1 MVEKTLKN
9 VRKAFLDYFS
19 SKEHQI
25 VESSNLVP
33 SNDPTLMFTNSGMV
47 QFKNVFTGLEK
58 RPYKRAVTSQKCVR
72 AGGKHN
78 DLENVGYTPRHHTF
92 FEMLGNFSFGDYF
105 KDVAIELAWDLITN
119 EFQISKDRLS
129 VSVYA
134 EDKEAFDL
142 WKKIAGL
149 PENRIYKIATNDNFW
164 SMGEFGPCG
173 PCSEIFYD
181 HGEHL
186 KGGPPGSKDQD
197 GDRFIEI
204 WNLVFMQ
211 FEQISKEKR
220 VNLPKPSVDTGMG
233 LERISA
239 LLQGTHDN
247 YETDHFKTLIEA
259 SSNLTRTKAT
269 KENIASHRVIADHL
283 RAGSFLIAEG
293 VLPSNE
299 GRGYVLRRIM
309 RRGMRH
315 SHALGSKES
324 IFYKMVPTLIKE
336 MSDSYPELK
345 RAEPLITETLK
356 TEEEKFSSLLNRG
369 IEILNENLNKV
380 KNNSFP
386 GEVAFKLYDT
396 YGFPLDLTADILK
409 NKNIKID
416 NVGFDREMEKSKKLA
431 RANWKGSGDK
441 SLEEKWFKVREQLIP
456 TEFLGYEFDKLEG
469 IVLKISKGKDFV
481 KEAKAGDKI
490 EVVTNQTPFYAESG
504 GQIGDKGI
512 IYSNDCKITIED
524 TQKKMGDL
532 HVHYG
537 KIEKGT
543 LKVNQNVNLEIDV
556 LRRNNARAYH
566 SATHLLH
573 EALRR
578 TLGKH
583 VAQKGSSVSPEKLR
597 FDFSHNKPIEKKEIE
612 KIEKYVN
619 DMVNTTADVKTRI
632 MTPKEAVEKGALAM
646 FGEKY
651 GDEVRVLSMGKE
663 NDGYFSTELCG
674 GTHVKNTK
682 DIGKFKIIDQS
693 SIAAGIR
700 RIEALRDKQL
710 EAYEKLQEDKKSKQD
725 DEISG
730 QIYSLKF
737 QIKKYKIDPVINKDL
752 TSVENLKNLKT
763 QLDKIKVESI
773 LKDKTKNII
782 KDQTVLGADP
792 KKNYTFRFQLLHDF
806 PTKELRNVVDQ
817 GKKEI
822 KHGLI
827 VVLCSYEG
835 KAGVAVGVT
844 EKLTNRIDSIQIV
857 KEISKILGGK
867 GGGGR
872 KDFAQA
878 GGQNLEELK
887 NVHDF
892 LQKKMK
898 TM

>member
-1 MVEKTLKN
+1 MAKTTLKN
-9 VRKAFLDYFS
+9 VRRLFLDYFS
-19 SKEHQI
+19 KKGHEI
-25 VESSNLVP
+25 IDSSNLVP

-58 RPYKRAVTSQKCVR
+58 REYKRAVTSQKCVR

-105 KDVAIELAWDLITN
+105 KDVAIELAWNLITK
-119 EFQISKDRLS
+119 EFKIKKDKLC

-134 EDKEAFDL
+134 EDDDAFNL

-149 PENRIYKIATNDNFW
+149 SENKIYRIPTNDNFW
-164 SMGEFGPCG
+164 SMGDLGPCG

-186 KGGPPGSKDQD
+186 SGGPPGSKNQD

-220 VNLPKPSVDTGMG
+220 INLPKPSVDTGMG

-247 YETDHFKTLIEA
+247 YEIDHFKTLIEA
-259 SSNLTRTKAT
+259 SSNFTKT
-269 KENIASHRVIADHL
+269 KVTEKNIASHRVIADHL
-283 RAGSFLIAEG
+283 RASSFLIAEG

-315 SHALGSKES
+315 SHTLGSKEP

-345 RAEPLITETLK
+345 RGEPLIIETLK

-409 NKNIKID
+409 NKNIKVD
-416 NVGFDREMEKSKKLA
+416 NAAFDREMEKSKKLA
-431 RANWKGSGDK
+431 RANWKGSGDI
-441 SLEEKWFKVREQLIP
+441 SLEEKWFKVRDKLNP

-469 IVLKISKGKDFV
+469 VVLKISKGKNFV
-481 KEAKAGDKI
+481 DEAKAGDNVEI
-490 EVVTNQTPFYAESG
+490 VTNQTPFYAESG
-504 GQIGDKGI
+504 GQVGDKGI
-512 IYSNDCKITIED
+512 IYSNDCKVTVED
-524 TQKKMGDL
+524 TQKKIGDL

-537 KIEKGT
+537 KIDKGS
-543 LKVNQNVNLEIDV
+543 LKVNQSVNLEIDV
-556 LRRNNARAYH
+556 NRRNNARAYH

-583 VAQKGSSVSPEKLR
+583 VTQKGSSVSPEKLR
-597 FDFSHNKPIEKKEIE
+597 FDFSHSKPIEKKEIE

-619 DMVNTTADVKTRI
+619 DMVNTAADVKTRI

-663 NDGYFSTELCG
+663 NGGYFSTELCG
-674 GTHVKNTK
+674 GTHVRNTK

-693 SIAAGIR
+693 SIAAGVR
-700 RIEALRDKQL
+700 RVEALRDKQL
-710 EAYEKLQEDKKSKQD
+710 ENYEN
-725 DEISG
+725 
-730 QIYSLKF
+730 SLKKD
-737 QIKKYKIDPVINKDL
+737 QSIKEKD
-752 TSVENLKNLKT
+752 
-763 QLDKIKVESI
+763 
-773 LKDKTKNII
+773 LKDKINLIKDELAKYKVKPDYSNDLELSENIKNLNKQLEKIKIQNII
-782 KDQTVLGADP
+782 KDKSKNVIKDKQIGSFILRHQVL
-792 KKNYTFRFQLLHDF
+792 TDF
-806 PTKELRNVVDQ
+806 PPKELRQIIDLSKN
-817 GKKEI
+817 EI
-822 KHGLI
+822 KNGI
-827 VVLCSYEG
+827 VVGFATFEG
-835 KAGVAVGVT
+835 KVGVAVGVT
-844 EKLTNRIDSIQIV
+844 NELTNKYDAVALVKIV
-857 KEISKILGGK
+857 SEVIEGK

-878 GGQNLEELK
+878 GGTNKDKIDEAFKILS
-887 NVHDF
+887 
-892 LQKKMK
+892 KKIN
-898 TM
+898 

>member
-1 MVEKTLKN
+1 MDKKTLKN
-9 VRKAFLDYFS
+9 VRKSFLNYFS
-19 SKEHQI
+19 NKKHKI

-58 RPYKRAVTSQKCVR
+58 RDYKRAVTSQKCVR

-105 KDVAIELAWDLITN
+105 KDVAIELAWNLITK
-119 EFQISKDRLS
+119 EFQISKDKLS
-129 VSVYA
+129 VSVYS
-134 EDKEAFDL
+134 EDKEAFEL

-149 PENRIYKIATNDNFW
+149 PESRIYKISTSDNFW
-164 SMGEFGPCG
+164 SMGDLGPCG

-211 FEQISKEKR
+211 YEQVSKEKR
-220 VNLPKPSVDTGMG
+220 IDLPKPSVDTGMG

-259 SSNLTRTKAT
+259 SSSLTKS
-269 KENIASHRVIADHL
+269 KLNEKNISSHRVIADHL
-283 RAGSFLIAEG
+283 RASSFLIAEG

-315 SHALGSKES
+315 SHTLGSKEP
-324 IFYKMVPTLIKE
+324 IFYKMIPTLISE

-345 RAEPLITETLK
+345 RAEPLITETLR
-356 TEEEKFSSLLNRG
+356 TEEEKFSSLLIRG

-386 GEVAFKLYDT
+386 GEIAFKLYDT

-409 NKNIKID
+409 NKNIKVD
-416 NVGFDREMEKSKKLA
+416 NAGFDKEMEKSKKLA

-441 SLEEKWFKVREQLIP
+441 FLEEKWFKVRENINP
-456 TEFLGYEFDKLEG
+456 TEFLGYEFNKLEG
-469 IVLKISKGKDFV
+469 VILKISKGKDFV
-481 KEAKAGDKI
+481 NEAKAGD
-490 EVVTNQTPFYAESG
+490 EVEIITNQTPFYAESG
-504 GQIGDKGI
+504 GQVGDQGT
-512 IYSNDCKITIED
+512 IYSNDCKVAIED

-532 HVHYG
+532 YVHYG
-537 KIEKGT
+537 KIEKGS
-543 LKVNQNVNLEIDV
+543 LKVNQTVNLEINV
-556 LRRNNARAYH
+556 HRRNNARAYH

-583 VAQKGSSVSPEKLR
+583 VTQKGSLVSPEKLR

-619 DMVNTTADVKTRI
+619 EMVNTAADVKTRI
-632 MTPKEAVEKGALAM
+632 MTPKEAVAKGALAM

-651 GDEVRVLSMGKE
+651 GEEVRVLSMGKE
-663 NDGYFSTELCG
+663 NGGYFSTELCG

-682 DIGKFKIIDQS
+682 DIGKFKIINQS
-693 SIAAGIR
+693 SIAAGVR
-700 RIEALRDKQL
+700 RVEALRDKQL
-710 EAYEKLQEDKKSKQD
+710 EEYENFLKKSKSAKEKD
-725 DEISG
+725 LKD
-730 QIYSLKF
+730 QIDL
-737 QIKKYKIDPVINKDL
+737 IKKELLKYKAKPEYKEDL
-752 TSVENLKNLKT
+752 ELSENMKNLNK
-763 QLDKIKVESI
+763 QLDKIKIQNIVSDKNKNVI
-773 LKDKTKNII
+773 KDKKI
-782 KDQTVLGADP
+782 G
-792 KKNYTFRFQLLHDF
+792 TFILRQQILTDF
-806 PTKELRNVVDQ
+806 PPKELRNIVDQ
-817 GKKEI
+817 SKKDI
-822 KHGLI
+822 KEGI
-827 VVLCSYEG
+827 VIGFSTFEG
-835 KAGVAVGVT
+835 KVGVAVGVT
-844 EKLTNRIDSIQIV
+844 SKLTKKYDAVSLV
-857 KEISKILGGK
+857 KVASEVLGGK

-878 GGQNLEELK
+878 GGVHK
-887 NVHDF
+887 NKIQEAF
-892 LQKKMK
+892 KILSEKIN
-898 TM
+898 

>member
-1 MVEKTLKN
+1 MAEKTLKN
-9 VRKAFLDYFS
+9 VRQSFLNYFS
-19 SKEHQI
+19 KKDHQI
-25 VESSNLVP
+25 VDSSNLVP

-58 RPYKRAVTSQKCVR
+58 RDYKRAVTSQKCVR

-105 KDVAIELAWDLITN
+105 KDVSIELAWNLITK
-119 EFQISKDRLS
+119 EFQISKEKIS

-134 EDKEAFDL
+134 EDTEAFDL

-149 PENRIYKIATNDNFW
+149 SENRIYKIATNDNFW
-164 SMGEFGPCG
+164 SMGDLGPCG

-186 KGGPPGSKDQD
+186 KGGPPGSKDQN

-211 FEQISKEKR
+211 FEQISKDKR

-247 YETDHFKTLIEA
+247 YEMDHFKILIDA
-259 SSNLTRTKAT
+259 SSNFTKTKIT

-283 RAGSFLIAEG
+283 RASSFLIAEG

-315 SHALGSKES
+315 SHTLGSKEP

-380 KNNSFP
+380 KNNLFP

-409 NKNIKID
+409 NKNIKVD
-416 NVGFDREMEKSKKLA
+416 NVGFDIEMEKSKELA

-441 SLEEKWFKVREQLIP
+441 SLEEKWFKVREQLNP

-469 IVLKISKGKDFV
+469 VVLKISKGKNFV
-481 KEAKAGDKI
+481 NEAKTGD
-490 EVVTNQTPFYAESG
+490 EVEIVTNQTPFYAESG
-504 GQIGDKGI
+504 GQVGDQGI
-512 IYSNDCKITIED
+512 IYSNDCKVIIGD

-532 HVHYG
+532 HVHFG
-537 KIEKGT
+537 KVDKGS

-556 LRRNNARAYH
+556 NRRNNARAYH

-583 VAQKGSSVSPEKLR
+583 VTQKGSLVSPEKLR
-597 FDFSHNKPIEKKEIE
+597 SDFSHNKPIEKREIE
-612 KIEKYVN
+612 KIEMYVN
-619 DMVNTTADVKTRI
+619 DMVNTAADVETRI

-651 GDEVRVLSMGKE
+651 GDEVRVLSMGRE
-663 NDGYFSTELCG
+663 NSGYFSTELCG

-682 DIGKFKIIDQS
+682 DIGKFKIISQS
-693 SIAAGIR
+693 SIAAGVR
-700 RIEALRDKQL
+700 RVEALRDKQL
-710 EAYEKLQEDKKSKQD
+710 DDYEK
-725 DEISG
+725 
-730 QIYSLKF
+730 SLKKDKSLKEKTLKD
-737 QIKKYKIDPVINKDL
+737 QIDSIKKELSKYKVKPDYNDDLELSINI
-752 TSVENLKNLKT
+752 KNLNK
-763 QLDKIKVESI
+763 QLETIKI
-773 LKDKTKNII
+773 KNII
-782 KDQTVLGADP
+782 MDKSKNVIKDKKIGSFTLRHQVL
-792 KKNYTFRFQLLHDF
+792 TDF
-806 PTKELRNVVDQ
+806 PPKELRNIVDQ
-817 GKKEI
+817 SKKDI
-822 KHGLI
+822 KQGI
-827 VVLCSYEG
+827 VVGFSTFEG
-835 KAGVAVGVT
+835 KIGVAVGIT
-844 EKLTNRIDSIQIV
+844 NELTKKYDAVILV
-857 KEISKILGGK
+857 KIASEVLGGK

-878 GGQNLEELK
+878 GGANKDKIEEAFKTLS
-887 NVHDF
+887 
-892 LQKKMK
+892 KKIN
-898 TM
+898 